1 LDGKLTLKAT
11 VKEIAGKRVTILID
25 LFGGG
30 ELCAKG
36 EVVAVAVGEKWIKRW
51 FEK

>member
-1 LDGKLTLKAT
+1 
-11 VKEIAGKRVTILID
+11 VE

-36 EVVAVAVGEKWIKRW
+36 EVVAAAVGEKWIKRW
-51 FEK
+51 MGE